1 MEIGVTKTTKNG
13 GEVIIK
19 IDDKTY
25 RGGWHCE
32 DYGILLDAFTAED
45 FAVLDDNRAK
55 IEEVVKN
62 IEDEKESA

>member
-1 MEIGVTKTTKNG
+1 MEIGATKTTNDG

-19 IDDKTY
+19 IDGKTY

-45 FAVLDDNRAK
+45 FIVLNDNRAK
-55 IEEVVKN
+55 IEEVIKKLG
-62 IEDEKESA
+62 E